1 VVGRWTKIRRVHR
14 RTLGFSTRTRG
25 DIGFLVVLTEDF
37 TEISEPFFRA
47 CEIKATH
54 MWLWDESEGR
64 SAQRDE
70 YNTRSDA
77 RTTHE
82 RAGRE

>member
-1 VVGRWTKIRRVHR
+1 MRRRVHR

-37 TEISEPFFRA
+37 TELSKPFFRA
-47 CEIKATH
+47 CEIQASL
-54 MWLWDESEGR
+54 MWVWDESEGR
-64 SAQRDE
+64 SAQRDM
-70 YNTRSDA
+70 NIICDPTQGGRTSD
-77 RTTHE
+77 